1 MKVYVKELGKEESI
15 QILNTT
21 TDNFSMPRVG
31 DTILVSYVVSKVEW
45 TSFKGRNGS
54 AILWVVKKEDNLI
67 KVSIIKA
74 KNSLWKMKTRESE
87 VIMAER
93 NIEKTKLTEALI
105 PRVGEKIEVDGIDGM
120 LKVIEVIRLGD
131 LFDLSEIKIIVNE
144 LS

>member
-54 AILWVVKKEDNLI
+54 AILWVVKKEDNLV
-67 KVSIIKA
+67 KVSVLKRIKDGV
-74 KNSLWKMKTRESE
+74 W
-87 VIMAER
+87 
-93 NIEKTKLTEALI
+93 KTKDEELVEYSIERTQLPETLI
-105 PRVGEKIEVDGIDGM
+105 PRIGEKFEVEG
-120 LKVIEVIRLGD
+120 KVYEVLEVIRLGE

>member
-54 AILWVVKKEDNLI
+54 AILWVVKKEDNLVRVSVLKRI
-67 KVSIIKA
+67 KDGV
-74 KNSLWKMKTRESE
+74 W
-87 VIMAER
+87 
-93 NIEKTKLTEALI
+93 KTKDEELVEYSIERTQLLETLI
-105 PRVGEKIEVDGIDGM
+105 PRIGEKFEVEG
-120 LKVIEVIRLGD
+120 KVYEVLEVIRLGE
-131 LFDLSEIKIIVNE
+131 LFSFNKLKVIVNE

>member
-1 MKVYVKELGKEESI
+1 MKIYVKELGKEESI

-31 DTILVSYVVSKVEW
+31 DTILGSYVVSKVEW

-67 KVSIIKA
+67 KVSVLKRIKDGV
-74 KNSLWKMKTRESE
+74 W
-87 VIMAER
+87 
-93 NIEKTKLTEALI
+93 KTKDEELVEYSIERTQLPETLI
-105 PRVGEKIEVDGIDGM
+105 PRIGEKFEVEE
-120 LKVIEVIRLGD
+120 KVYEVLEVIRVGE
-131 LFDLSEIKIIVNE
+131 LFRFNELKVIVNE

>member
-54 AILWVVKKEDNLI
+54 AILWVVKKEDNLV
-67 KVSIIKA
+67 KVSVLKRIKDGV
-74 KNSLWKMKTRESE
+74 W
-87 VIMAER
+87 
-93 NIEKTKLTEALI
+93 KTKDEELVEYSIERTQLPETLI
-105 PRVGEKIEVDGIDGM
+105 PRIGEKFEVEE
-120 LKVIEVIRLGD
+120 KVYEVLEVIRLGE

>member
-67 KVSIIKA
+67 KVSIIERVR
-74 KNSLWKMKTRESE
+74 SGVWKSNDKE
-87 VIMAER
+87 VLLVETSIER
-93 NIEKTKLTEALI
+93 TQLPETLI
-105 PRVGEKIEVDGIDGM
+105 PRIGERMEVEGKVYEVLEVTKVGG
-120 LKVIEVIRLGD
+120 
-131 LFDLSEIKIIVNE
+131 LFRFNELKIIVSE

>member
-1 MKVYVKELGKEESI
+1 MKIYVKELGKEESI

-31 DTILVSYVVSKVEW
+31 DTILVSYVVTKVEW

-67 KVSIIKA
+67 KVSVLKRIKDGV
-74 KNSLWKMKTRESE
+74 W
-87 VIMAER
+87 
-93 NIEKTKLTEALI
+93 KTKDEELVEYSIERTQLPETLI
-105 PRVGEKIEVDGIDGM
+105 PRIGEKFEVEE
-120 LKVIEVIRLGD
+120 KVYEVLEVIRVGE
-131 LFDLSEIKIIVNE
+131 LFRFNELKVIVNE

>member
-67 KVSIIKA
+67 KVSVLKRIKDGV
-74 KNSLWKMKTRESE
+74 W
-87 VIMAER
+87 
-93 NIEKTKLTEALI
+93 KTKDEELVEYSIERTQLPETLI
-105 PRVGEKIEVDGIDGM
+105 PRIGEKFEVEE
-120 LKVIEVIRLGD
+120 KVYEVLEVIRLGE
-131 LFDLSEIKIIVNE
+131 LFSFSKLKIIVNE

>member
-1 MKVYVKELGKEESI
+1 MKIYVKELGKEESI

-67 KVSIIKA
+67 KVSVLKRIKDGV
-74 KNSLWKMKTRESE
+74 W
-87 VIMAER
+87 
-93 NIEKTKLTEALI
+93 KTKDEELVEYSIERTQLPETLI
-105 PRVGEKIEVDGIDGM
+105 PRIGEKFEVEE
-120 LKVIEVIRLGD
+120 KVYEVLEVIRVGE
-131 LFDLSEIKIIVNE
+131 LFGFSEIKIIVNE

>member
-67 KVSIIKA
+67 KVSIIERVR
-74 KNSLWKMKTRESE
+74 SGVWKSNDKE
-87 VIMAER
+87 VLLVETSIER
-93 NIEKTKLTEALI
+93 TQLPEALI
-105 PRVGEKIEVDGIDGM
+105 PRIGERMEIEGKVYEVLEVTKVGGLFNFSE
-120 LKVIEVIRLGD
+120 LKVV
-131 LFDLSEIKIIVNE
+131 VHE

>member
-54 AILWVVKKEDNLI
+54 AILWVVKKEDNLV
-67 KVSIIKA
+67 KVSVLKRIKDGV
-74 KNSLWKMKTRESE
+74 W
-87 VIMAER
+87 
-93 NIEKTKLTEALI
+93 KTKDEELVEYSIERTQLPETLI
-105 PRVGEKIEVDGIDGM
+105 PRIGEKFEVEG
-120 LKVIEVIRLGD
+120 KVYEVLEVIRLGE
-131 LFDLSEIKIIVNE
+131 LFSFSKLKIIVNE

>member
-105 PRVGEKIEVDGIDGM
+105 PRVGEKIEVDGIEGM

>member
-54 AILWVVKKEDNLI
+54 AILWVVKKEENLV
-67 KVSIIKA
+67 KVSVLKRIKDGV
-74 KNSLWKMKTRESE
+74 W
-87 VIMAER
+87 
-93 NIEKTKLTEALI
+93 KTKDEELVEYSIERTQLPETLI
-105 PRVGEKIEVDGIDGM
+105 PRIGEKFEVEG
-120 LKVIEVIRLGD
+120 KVYEVLEVIRLGE
-131 LFDLSEIKIIVNE
+131 LFSFNELKIIVNE

>member
-31 DTILVSYVVSKVEW
+31 DTILVSYVVTKVEW

-67 KVSIIKA
+67 KVSVLKRIKDGV
-74 KNSLWKMKTRESE
+74 W
-87 VIMAER
+87 
-93 NIEKTKLTEALI
+93 KTKDEELVEYSIERTQLPKTLI
-105 PRVGEKIEVDGIDGM
+105 PRVGEKFEVEE
-120 LKVIEVIRLGD
+120 KVYEVLEVIRLGE
-131 LFDLSEIKIIVNE
+131 LFSFSKLKIIVNE

>member
-31 DTILVSYVVSKVEW
+31 DTILGSYVVSKVEW

-67 KVSIIKA
+67 KVSVLKRIKDGV
-74 KNSLWKMKTRESE
+74 W
-87 VIMAER
+87 
-93 NIEKTKLTEALI
+93 KTKDEELVEYSIERTQLPETLI
-105 PRVGEKIEVDGIDGM
+105 PRVGEKFEVEE
-120 LKVIEVIRLGD
+120 KVYEVLEVIRLGH

>member
-1 MKVYVKELGKEESI
+1 MKIYIKELGKEESI

-31 DTILVSYVVSKVEW
+31 DTILISYVVSKVEW

-67 KVSIIKA
+67 KVSVLKRIKDGV
-74 KNSLWKMKTRESE
+74 W
-87 VIMAER
+87 
-93 NIEKTKLTEALI
+93 KTKDEELVEYSIERTQLPETLI
-105 PRVGEKIEVDGIDGM
+105 PRIGEKFEVEE
-120 LKVIEVIRLGD
+120 KVYEVLEVIRVGE
-131 LFDLSEIKIIVNE
+131 LFGFSKLKVIVNE

>member
-1 MKVYVKELGKEESI
+1 MKIYVRELGKEESI

-31 DTILVSYVVSKVEW
+31 DTILGSYVVSNVEW

-67 KVSIIKA
+67 KVSVLKRIKDGV
-74 KNSLWKMKTRESE
+74 W
-87 VIMAER
+87 
-93 NIEKTKLTEALI
+93 KTKDEELVEYSIERTQLPETLI
-105 PRVGEKIEVDGIDGM
+105 PRIGEKFEVEE
-120 LKVIEVIRLGD
+120 KVYEVLEVIRVGE
-131 LFDLSEIKIIVNE
+131 LFGFSKLKVIVNE

>member
-1 MKVYVKELGKEESI
+1 MKIYVKELGKEESI

-54 AILWVVKKEDNLI
+54 AILWVVKKEDNLV
-67 KVSIIKA
+67 KVLIIKA
-74 KNSLWKMKTRESE
+74 KNSLWETKTRESE

-105 PRVGEKIEVDGIDGM
+105 PRVGDKIEVEGIESM
-120 LKVIEVIRLGD
+120 LEVIEVIRLGD
-131 LFDLSEIKIIVNE
+131 LFDLSGIKIIVNE

>member
-31 DTILVSYVVSKVEW
+31 DTILGSYVVSKVEW

-54 AILWVVKKEDNLI
+54 AILWVVKKEDNLV
-67 KVSIIKA
+67 KVSVLKRIKDGV
-74 KNSLWKMKTRESE
+74 W
-87 VIMAER
+87 
-93 NIEKTKLTEALI
+93 KTKDEELVEYSIERTQLPETLI
-105 PRVGEKIEVDGIDGM
+105 PRIGEKFEVEE
-120 LKVIEVIRLGD
+120 KVYEVLEVIRLGE
-131 LFDLSEIKIIVNE
+131 LFSFSKLKIIVNE

>member
-54 AILWVVKKEDNLI
+54 AILWVVKKEENLV
-67 KVSIIKA
+67 KVSVLKRIKDGV
-74 KNSLWKMKTRESE
+74 W
-87 VIMAER
+87 
-93 NIEKTKLTEALI
+93 KTKDEELVEYSIERTQLPETLI
-105 PRVGEKIEVDGIDGM
+105 PRIGEKFEVEG
-120 LKVIEVIRLGD
+120 KVYEVLEVIRLGE
-131 LFDLSEIKIIVNE
+131 LFSFSKLKIIVNE

>member
-31 DTILVSYVVSKVEW
+31 DTILGSYVVSKVEW

-54 AILWVVKKEDNLI
+54 AILWVVKKEDNLV
-67 KVSIIKA
+67 KVSIIERVR
-74 KNSLWKMKTRESE
+74 SGVWKSNDKE
-87 VIMAER
+87 VLLVETSIER
-93 NIEKTKLTEALI
+93 TQLPEALI
-105 PRVGEKIEVDGIDGM
+105 PRIGEKFEVEEKVYEVLEVTKVGGLLGFCE
-120 LKVIEVIRLGD
+120 LKV
-131 LFDLSEIKIIVNE
+131 IVNE

>member
-54 AILWVVKKEDNLI
+54 AILWVVKKEDNLV
-67 KVSIIKA
+67 KVSVLKRIKDGV
-74 KNSLWKMKTRESE
+74 W
-87 VIMAER
+87 
-93 NIEKTKLTEALI
+93 KTKDEELVEYSIERTQLPKTLI
-105 PRVGEKIEVDGIDGM
+105 PRIGEKFEVEG
-120 LKVIEVIRLGD
+120 KVYEVLEVIRLGE
-131 LFDLSEIKIIVNE
+131 LFSFSKLKIIVNE

>member
-31 DTILVSYVVSKVEW
+31 DTILGSYVVSKVEW

-54 AILWVVKKEDNLI
+54 AILWVVKKEDNLV
-67 KVSIIKA
+67 KVSIIERVR
-74 KNSLWKMKTRESE
+74 SGVWKSNDKE
-87 VIMAER
+87 VLLVETSIER
-93 NIEKTKLTEALI
+93 TQLPETLI
-105 PRVGEKIEVDGIDGM
+105 PRIGEKFEVEE
-120 LKVIEVIRLGD
+120 KVYEVLEVIRVGE
-131 LFDLSEIKIIVNE
+131 LFRFNELKIIVNE